1 MTDLHLVEGG
11 GSVVV
16 RLEDNVGDALSA
28 SKLVEAHRL
37 GGGAWEVSP
46 LARVGV
52 ASIAGVTVWIRP
64 KIDIR
69 RILFLMGYARD
80 PGWRTDLVDLEQ
92 VGDLL
97 PVLAWAF
104 ADQAERA
111 VQLGLLQGYV
121 ETDDSLAVLR
131 GRLRDADQLRQR
143 FGLAVPLLVRY
154 DDYTVDIAE
163 NRILRAA
170 TELLLRLP
178 GVDDAT
184 RVRLRGMRLLLAE
197 VAPVPAG
204 LPPRWRPTRL
214 NARYHVALWLAELI
228 MSGDAVD
235 HVPGDVRINGFIV
248 DMAKVF
254 EDFLV
259 AALIRSLNAI
269 AGVCRPQDPNYL
281 DAGSRIKMAPD
292 LVWYVEGLPAAVIDA
307 KYKAEKPAGFPNA
320 DIYQMLAY
328 CTALSLPEGHLV
340 YAKGNEESAAHQVRN
355 ADVTISTHTIDLQLL
370 PAELLAQVDAL
381 ARVVA
386 CSSEVIAP

>member
-1 MTDLHLVEGG
+1 MTDVHLVEGG
-11 GSVVV
+11 DSVVV
-16 RLEDNVGDALSA
+16 MLDDNMGDALSA

-37 GGGAWEVSP
+37 GGGAWAVTP
-46 LARVGV
+46 LTKVGV

-64 KIDIR
+64 KIDIH
-69 RILFLMGYARD
+69 RILFLMCYARD

-92 VGDLL
+92 VADLL
-97 PVLAWAF
+97 AVLAWAF

-111 VQLGLLQGYV
+111 LQLGLLQGYV
-121 ETDDSLAVLR
+121 ETDDSLPVLR

-154 DDYTVDIAE
+154 DHYTVDIAE

-178 GVDDAT
+178 GIDGAN
-184 RVRLRGMRLLLAE
+184 RLRLRGIRLLLAE
-197 VAPVPAG
+197 VGSIRTG
-204 LPPRWRPTRL
+204 LLPGWRPTRL

-228 MSGDAVD
+228 LSGDAVD
-235 HVPGDVRINGFIV
+235 QTPGDLRINGFIV

-254 EDFLV
+254 ENFLV
-259 AALIRSLNAI
+259 AALTRSLNAI

-281 DAGSRIKMAPD
+281 DADSRISMAPD
-292 LVWYVEGLPAAVIDA
+292 LVWYVDGRPAAVIDA

-328 CTALSLPEGHLV
+328 CTGLSLSEGHLV
-340 YAKGNEESAAHQVRN
+340 YAKGNDVEGQHVVRN
-355 ADVTISTHTIDLQLL
+355 ADVTISTHTVDL
-370 PAELLAQVDAL
+370 ALAPSDILIQIDAL
-381 ARVVA
+381 ASVVA
-386 CSSEVIAP
+386 SASTVSL